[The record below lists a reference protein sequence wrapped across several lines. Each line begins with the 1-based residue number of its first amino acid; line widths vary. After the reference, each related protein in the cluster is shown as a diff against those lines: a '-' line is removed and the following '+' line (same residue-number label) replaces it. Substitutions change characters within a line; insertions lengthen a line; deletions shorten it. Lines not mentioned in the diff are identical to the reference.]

1 MSELLF
7 ISVFNYGGIEMAKN
21 HLESLKRNN
30 ISNYIAYVTDDESY
44 DELLLNDYKVSKY
57 ISSVDSIN
65 KEKNNFATP
74 EFNDLSYIRYKIIND
89 LLKQGKAV

>member
-30 ISNYIAYVTDDESY
+30 ISNYVAYVTDDESY
-44 DELLLNDYKVSKY
+44 DDLLLDNYNK
-57 ISSVDSIN
+57 IN
-65 KEKNNFATP
+65 WIP
-74 EFNDLSYIRYKIIND
+74 
-89 LLKQGKAV
+89 